1 MMSKAKHPNLAKEIL
16 ALVKEGTN
24 TTLDIVTA
32 LRTKD
37 QTISESYVRGVVWQL
52 ADSGDLLLTQ
62 DRVFIVA
69 K

>member
-1 MMSKAKHPNLAKEIL
+1 MSKAKHPNLAKEIL